1 MSKRLCITG
10 TIGAV
15 LVAAL
20 FLVLVIGT
28 DVVNAEDKGMALRI
42 AASNGQLEEVERL
55 LNEGADIDAR
65 SDNGMTPLIL
75 ASWRGHTKVVELL
88 LREGADVDATTNK
101 GTTALRL
108 ATERGHKEI
117 IRMLQEAGATE

>member
-1 MSKRLCITG
+1 MPNRVCIAG
-10 TIGAV
+10 TIGGV

-20 FLVLVIGT
+20 FLVPVIGT
-28 DVVNAEDKGMALRI
+28 DIVNAEDLGMALRS
-42 AASNGQLEEVERL
+42 AASNGQVEEVERL

-65 SDNGMTPLIL
+65 ADNGMTPLIL
-75 ASWRGHTKVVELL
+75 ASWRGHAKVVELL
-88 LREGADVDATTNK
+88 LREGADVNAATDI

-108 ATERGHKEI
+108 ATERGHREI